1 MLWESETISL
11 MSTMFS
17 CLREIM
23 EQNSRSALKGNPSFE
38 FSCLYL
44 FMATGVFVLASVA
57 LSIIQIWYMFKMCMT
72 KKIEMWLYSE
82 YFQKKMWFK
91 KKKVVSNLQIKEMR

>member
-1 MLWESETISL
+1 

-57 LSIIQIWYMFKMCMT
+57 LSIIQIWYIFKMCMT
-72 KKIEMWLYSE
+72 KKLKCGCIQRVFS
-82 YFQKKMWFK
+82 KKM
-91 KKKVVSNLQIKEMR
+91 